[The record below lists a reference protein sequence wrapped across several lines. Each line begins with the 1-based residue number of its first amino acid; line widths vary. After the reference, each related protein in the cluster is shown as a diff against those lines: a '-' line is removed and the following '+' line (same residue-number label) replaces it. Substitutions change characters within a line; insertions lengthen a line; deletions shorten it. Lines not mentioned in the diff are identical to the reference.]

1 MQVTSTPCVAICR
14 IDEASG
20 LCVGCGRSRREIAA
34 WIDLGEPARLAL
46 MAELARRFS
55 ENEGLAA
62 ARAAYDAEM
71 AGRSRTGRRRR
82 S

>member
-20 LCVGCGRSRREIAA
+20 LCVGCGRSRSEIAA

-46 MAELARRFS
+46 MAQLPRRFH
-55 ENEGLAA
+55 ENAELVT
-62 ARAAYDAEM
+62 ARAAYLTEM
-71 AGRSRTGRRRR
+71 AGRSRSGRRRR